1 MSVAADALW
10 RTLRLGASVFSLCPQ
25 TAFQGAGLI
34 AECWAADCTGACC
47 GRAVVRTAATR
58 PAVSARLP
66 RRAQMVDK
74 KKSRSKEVVTREYTI
89 NLHKRLHNTSFK
101 KKAPRA
107 VKEVRK
113 FAQKMMKTQDVR
125 LDVKLN
131 KEIWHK
137 ARPRPLCA
145 RRLPALGACT
155 TVCGGVQ
162 SREPA
167 SDRRAL
173 LQGIRNVPFRLRI
186 RIERR
191 RNDDEDAK
199 VSSSHA

>member
-1 MSVAADALW
+1 
-10 RTLRLGASVFSLCPQ
+10 
-25 TAFQGAGLI
+25 
-34 AECWAADCTGACC
+34 
-47 GRAVVRTAATR
+47 VVRAAVTR
-58 PAVSARLP
+58 PAVSARVP

-137 ARPRPLCA
+137 ARPRPLRA
-145 RRLPALGACT
+145 GRPPALGGSS
-155 TVCGGVQ
+155 TVCDGVQ

-173 LQGIRNVPFRLRI
+173 RQGIRNVPFRLRI

-199 VSSSHA
+199 VSSSHARSPHAARALPRQLA

>member
-1 MSVAADALW
+1 M
-10 RTLRLGASVFSLCPQ
+10 
-25 TAFQGAGLI
+25 
-34 AECWAADCTGACC
+34 
-47 GRAVVRTAATR
+47 TR
-58 PAVSARLP
+58 PAVSARLL

-137 ARPRPLCA
+137 ARA
-145 RRLPALGACT
+145 RRCAPGGRQLSVDGAA
-155 TVCGGVQ
+155 VC
-162 SREPA
+162 SAA
-167 SDRRAL
+167 SSESDGRAL
-173 LQGIRNVPFRLRI
+173 PQGIRNVPFRLRI

-199 VSSSHA
+199 VSSSHARPPRAARALPRQHG